1 MTTAYNK
8 PCSWL
13 PKIGSTDTPHDGCV
27 VPNTGIG
34 QSMTPWLLDILQGL
48 PPYQRKAHQLDAS
61 VSLRVY
67 VTYLDNNYPPYSRLT
82 LYE

>member
-1 MTTAYNK
+1 
-8 PCSWL
+8 
-13 PKIGSTDTPHDGCV
+13 
-27 VPNTGIG
+27 
-34 QSMTPWLLDILQGL
+34 MTPWLLDILQGL